1 MMTAIRKNLRNFVA
15 VVALI
20 VIAAGVSYYILQEQR
35 LRIPILEEKPFEL
48 KAEFETAQA
57 VVPGQGQT
65 LRVAGVRIGDVS
77 DVELEDGSAVVTFD
91 VDREFLPIYKD
102 ATILMRPRTGLKD
115 MFFALDPGTQDAG
128 EYAEGDV
135 VPMTNTAPDVN
146 LDEVLAAL
154 DTDSREY
161 LRALIVGAGQGLDG
175 RDEDLGRMLAALGPV
190 NRDLD
195 QLSTEVAKRDENL
208 KRLVSNLSSLTRA
221 VGQQDQDIATLVD
234 ASNTTLE
241 AIGEQDPDVQQAT
254 ALLPEALRQ
263 TRQALAVAK
272 DFGDQL
278 GPAFNELRPFAR
290 KLPEVNEAAT
300 SLAKNTTP
308 VIENQIRPLVRAA
321 RPVVPDLRGA
331 ANKLSNAS
339 KPLTKVGGRLNELRQ
354 HGGVQPARRRGARR
368 SGPRRGLPVLGRVAR
383 AQRDQRVHRSG
394 RERRLPP
401 HLLHG
406 ELREHHQPA
415 HRRPRA
421 VPSGPARAD
430 PGAPRQRD
438 RARRTV
444 RAGGGVRGL
453 MQKQAPS
460 IGRILVAAGFT
471 LSCFGLILFLWIAF
485 GGPTPLKAK
494 SYRITA
500 YFPEATQ
507 LAVES
512 DVRIGGVS
520 VGKVKEIGL
529 APSDQR
535 VEGYDTTEATIE
547 IEPQYAPISSDARAI
562 LRQKTLLGE
571 TYVELTSGTEPED
584 ADEGEAPPVALGA
597 SSNATDAEAEA
608 IEPIE
613 EGGELAVSQTRNA
626 TQIDEIFNALDDET
640 RDAFQRWQENVAGA
654 IRGRGQDVNDA
665 LGNLGPFA
673 TDASEILAALNRQ
686 KVALKGLVRDTGTV
700 FAALSSRDQE
710 LAGAIVGSEQTFGAL
725 ADSDEALAESFQIL
739 PTFQRETRAT
749 LLALDDFQVNARP
762 LVQKLLPVAND
773 ISPTLRSV
781 RQLSPNLENLFRDL
795 GPLINAG
802 RRGIPA
808 LGRFLGPEG
817 LRPMLNALAPIL
829 GNVAPAVS
837 YLREYKKTIT
847 DFLAV
852 PGFGLSNT
860 LPETA
865 APQGSPNG
873 QDTARPYLKQL
884 GYLGTETL
892 SIWGTRL
899 PTNRGNAY
907 PAPDYLA
914 NQMAA
919 SGGIF
924 DNFDCKNTDFTP
936 DPTGLL
942 DQPADETPVDYLEP
956 AASSGA
962 SSDQSATFAP
972 CFIQDPP
979 DVFGDGRA
987 PNLMAAP

>member
-1 MMTAIRKNLRNFVA
+1 
-15 VVALI
+15 
-20 VIAAGVSYYILQEQR
+20 
-35 LRIPILEEKPFEL
+35 
-48 KAEFETAQA
+48 
-57 VVPGQGQT
+57 
-65 LRVAGVRIGDVS
+65 
-77 DVELEDGSAVVTFD
+77 
-91 VDREFLPIYKD
+91 
-102 ATILMRPRTGLKD
+102 
-115 MFFALDPGTQDAG
+115 
-128 EYAEGDV
+128 
-135 VPMTNTAPDVN
+135 
-146 LDEVLAAL
+146 
-154 DTDSREY
+154 
-161 LRALIVGAGQGLDG
+161 
-175 RDEDLGRMLAALGPV
+175 
-190 NRDLD
+190 
-195 QLSTEVAKRDENL
+195 
-208 KRLVSNLSSLTRA
+208 
-221 VGQQDQDIATLVD
+221 
-234 ASNTTLE
+234 
-241 AIGEQDPDVQQAT
+241 
-254 ALLPEALRQ
+254 
-263 TRQALAVAK
+263 
-272 DFGDQL
+272 
-278 GPAFNELRPFAR
+278 
-290 KLPEVNEAAT
+290 
-300 SLAKNTTP
+300 
-308 VIENQIRPLVRAA
+308 
-321 RPVVPDLRGA
+321 
-331 ANKLSNAS
+331 
-339 KPLTKVGGRLNELRQ
+339 
-354 HGGVQPARRRGARR
+354 
-368 SGPRRGLPVLGRVAR
+368 
-383 AQRDQRVHRSG
+383 
-394 RERRLPP
+394 
-401 HLLHG
+401 
-406 ELREHHQPA
+406 
-415 HRRPRA
+415 
-421 VPSGPARAD
+421 
-430 PGAPRQRD
+430 
-438 RARRTV
+438 
-444 RAGGGVRGL
+444 

-547 IEPQYAPISSDARAI
+547 IEPQFAPISSDARAI

-584 ADEGEAPPVALGA
+584 VGQADAPPVALGA

-608 IEPIE
+608 VEPIS
-613 EGGELAVSQTRNA
+613 EGGELAVSRTRNA

-654 IRGRGQDVNDA
+654 ISGRGQDVNDA

-700 FAALSSRDQE
+700 FAALSERDQE
-710 LAGAIVGSEQTFGAL
+710 LAGAIVGSERTFGAL

-781 RQLSPNLENLFRDL
+781 RQLSPNLEDLFRDL
-795 GPLINAG
+795 GPLIKAG

-817 LRPMLNALAPIL
+817 LRPMLNSLAPVL

-873 QDTARPYLKQL
+873 QDTARTYLKQL
-884 GYLGTETL
+884 GYLSSETL

-919 SGGIF
+919 TGGIF
-924 DNFDCKNTDFTP
+924 GNFDCKNTDYSP
-936 DPTGLL
+936 DPTGLE
-942 DQPADETPVDYLEP
+942 DQPEDETPVGYLEP

-962 SSDQSATFAP
+962 VGDQDATFAP
-972 CFIQDPP
+972 CFIQPAP
-979 DVFGDGRA
+979 DFFGDGRA